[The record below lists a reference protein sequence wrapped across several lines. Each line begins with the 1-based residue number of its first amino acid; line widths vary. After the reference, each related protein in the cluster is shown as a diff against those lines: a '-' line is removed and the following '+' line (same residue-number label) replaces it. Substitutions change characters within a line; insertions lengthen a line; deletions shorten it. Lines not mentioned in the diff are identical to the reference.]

1 MVNFTIEALCIS
13 ETKGVQKH
21 EIKEVNLKVEHGIDG
36 DAHAGNWHRQVSF
49 LAVEAVDE
57 MQQILKEKKED
68 IVLKPGAFGE
78 NILTR
83 GIDWTKVSVGG
94 KVTIGDVEIEITQI
108 GKECHTRCAIYYAA
122 GDCIMP
128 KMGVFGKV
136 LKGGVINAGNQ
147 GNYCF

>member
-1 MVNFTIEALCIS
+1 MENFKIEALCIS

-21 EIKEVNLKVEHGIDG
+21 AVDEVNLKIDHGIEN

-49 LAVEAVDE
+49 LAIEAVEE
-57 MQQILKEKKED
+57 MQQILKDRKED
-68 IVLKPGAFGE
+68 IILKPGAFGE

-83 GIDWTKVSVGG
+83 GIDWTKVEVGG
-94 KVTIGDVEIEITQI
+94 QVTIGDVKLEITQI

-136 LKGGVINAGNQ
+136 LEGGVINAGNQ